1 MVVILFSQFR
11 SFFCV
16 IIFRIFSQVNLF
28 AKGRRQ
34 KFDTLSLKI
43 FKYKIEM
50 FELRFKM
57 VFCRRREHSRMLVII
72 ITNMEEKAKTVFN
85 NVILRVIFCL
95 YIFIYLNEILYSFW
109 FKNIKL
115 VILIKE
121 KRLNYSFLSFL

>member
-57 VFCRRREHSRMLVII
+57 HETSRFSSPGDNIEH
-72 ITNMEEKAKTVFN
+72 
-85 NVILRVIFCL
+85 
-95 YIFIYLNEILYSFW
+95 
-109 FKNIKL
+109 KNI
-115 VILIKE
+115 V
-121 KRLNYSFLSFL
+121 R